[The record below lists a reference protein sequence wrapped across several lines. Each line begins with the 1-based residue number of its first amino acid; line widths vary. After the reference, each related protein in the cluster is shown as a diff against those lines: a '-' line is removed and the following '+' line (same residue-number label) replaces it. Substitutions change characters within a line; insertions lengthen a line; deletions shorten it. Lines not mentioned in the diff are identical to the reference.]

1 MQLASTVKLVH
12 TTALV
17 PAKDGSMQGREPAQ
31 AYQPLRQEIQNI
43 RNAPNKAEYMY
54 TRVDDIVNYMKT
66 NSIWPMTF
74 GLACCAVEMMHFAA
88 PRSTR
93 TQQHVAFKV
102 GHPAAKL
109 FQAAGFYREVGAHNC
124 VGSCQGRLHAGP

>member
-1 MQLASTVKLVH
+1 MVFHSYNHITLHTDQLEHSSMLLSKLVTRQPSCFKQLASTVTLVH

-17 PAKDGSMQGREPAQ
+17 LAKDGSMQGREPAQ

-74 GLACCAVEMMHFAA
+74 GRACCAVEMMYFAA
-88 PRSTR
+88 PRFVCLF
-93 TQQHVAFKV
+93 VAV
-102 GHPAAKL
+102 
-109 FQAAGFYREVGAHNC
+109 V
-124 VGSCQGRLHAGP
+124 